1 MIFASDQPWTLSA
14 NGTMFRYDR
23 PGIVP
28 SLLARWYAERKDLQK
43 IKGQWTKLKDGI
55 KIPNRLSTG

>member
-1 MIFASDQPWTLSA
+1 
-14 NGTMFRYDR
+14 MFRYDR